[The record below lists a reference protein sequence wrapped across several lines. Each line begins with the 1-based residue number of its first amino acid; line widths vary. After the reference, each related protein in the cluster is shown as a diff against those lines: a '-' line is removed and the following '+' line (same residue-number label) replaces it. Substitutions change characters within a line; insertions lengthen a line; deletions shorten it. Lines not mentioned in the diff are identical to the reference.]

1 MSGSIPT
8 TGNDTLSGSDS
19 NDSIDLLAGNDSYLG
34 LGGADSILGN
44 DGNDTLDG
52 GNGADTILGGNGDD
66 RIFTGAGSDS
76 VDAGA
81 GTGDSIRFNSQGVV
95 SEAITATISAPTGS
109 SGYNYAIVT
118 SATQGNDTLA
128 GFERLEGTNNSGDR
142 FQVDSAAT
150 SSNLLFLYASDGND
164 TISVT
169 GANNAVM
176 ADYNTGSGL
185 SGFTRGVSVDL
196 SSGADTLNPTGSAT
210 DAFGTDV
217 LVNVRGVS
225 ATSLADTIFGTN
237 FDDRFRGY
245 AGNDYFNGRNGS
257 DLVD

>member
-8 TGNDTLSGSDS
+8 SGNDSLTGSNGADA
-19 NDSIDLLAGNDSYLG
+19 IDLLAGNDSYLG
-34 LGGADSILGN
+34 LAGNDSILGG

-52 GNGADTILGGNGDD
+52 GNGADTILGGSSDD
-66 RIFTGAGSDS
+66 RIFAGAGSDS

-81 GTGDSIRFNSQGVV
+81 GSGDAIRYNSQGAL
-95 SEAITATISAPTGS
+95 SGAITATISAPTGS
-109 SGYNYAIVT
+109 SGYNSATVT
-118 SATQGNDTLA
+118 SETQGNDTLA
-128 GFERLEGTNNSGDR
+128 GFERLEGTPNSGDL

-150 SSNLLFLYASDGND
+150 ASNLLFLYASGGND

-169 GANNAVM
+169 GPNNAVM
-176 ADYNTGSGL
+176 ADYNTGNSVD
-185 SGFTRGVSVDL
+185 GFTRGVSVDL
-196 SSGADTLNPTGSAT
+196 SSGADTLNPTGTAT

-225 ATSLADTIFGTN
+225 GTSLADTIFGTN

-245 AGNDYFNGRNGS
+245 AGNVS
-257 DLVD
+257 VVK